1 LVGSDW
7 KIPVS
12 PLSISGGSSNVF
24 WPVQWIV
31 NVLTNP
37 FKWNLESTS
46 NPITVRYYFFT
57 LLKFVICH

>member
-12 PLSISGGSSNVF
+12 PLSISGGSSSVF